1 VQVQLDRQSI
11 EKRDFPIARRGYD
24 PVTVDAHLRELAAEV
39 DELRRASSSRGAESL
54 ASSAGTQ
61 VQSILEA
68 AEATAANIEL
78 KAIEDTREMREQA
91 EDDAARTRD
100 QAVAQARGHIQAVSQ
115 ATATLRQ
122 RIESMD
128 QEVNALIERLGLGTD
143 RLLSDLESVEANVGE
158 LYGAAAG
165 TVSVSRSAPEYVPD
179 PEPALVEQPA
189 AAQRAAAPVAVAE
202 PVESEPAVPPSS
214 EAETGDIDGARL
226 IALNMALNGDSRE
239 QTDRYLAENFQLA
252 NRRQL
257 LDEVYAAIEG

>member
-1 VQVQLDRQSI
+1 VQLDRQSI

-24 PVTVDAHLRELAAEV
+24 PVTVDAHLRELASEV
-39 DELRRASSSRGAESL
+39 DELRHANSSRGTESL

-78 KAIEDTREMREQA
+78 KAVEDTREMREQA

-100 QAVAQARGHIQAVSQ
+100 QALAQARAHIQGVSQ

-128 QEVNALIERLGLGTD
+128 QEVNALVERLGLGAD
-143 RLLSDLESVEANVGE
+143 RLLSDLESVEANIGDFYE
-158 LYGAAAG
+158 AASGRAP
-165 TVSVSRSAPEYVPD
+165 VVPASAPEYIPEHEPD
-179 PEPALVEQPA
+179 EPP
-189 AAQRAAAPVAVAE
+189 QRAAAPLVAQPE
-202 PVESEPAVPPSS
+202 PIEREP
-214 EAETGDIDGARL
+214 EAPVSQEPETADLDGARL

-239 QTDRYLAENFQLA
+239 QTDRYLAENFQLS

>member
-39 DELRRASSSRGAESL
+39 DELRRASSSRGGESL
-54 ASSAGTQ
+54 AASAGTQ

-100 QAVAQARGHIQAVSQ
+100 QALAQARAHIQAVSQ
-115 ATATLRQ
+115 ATAALRQ
-122 RIESMD
+122 RLESMD
-128 QEVNALIERLGLGTD
+128 QEVNALIERLGLGAE

-158 LYGAAAG
+158 LYEAAAG
-165 TVSVSRSAPEYVPD
+165 RVSAPASAPEYMPD
-179 PEPALVEQPA
+179 PEPPPERA
-189 AAQRAAAPVAVAE
+189 APAQRVAPAVPLAE
-202 PVESEPAVPPSS
+202 PLESEPAAPAAH

-239 QTDRYLAENFQLA
+239 QTDSYLAENFQLA